1 MDYKTLP
8 IPPLP
13 STQALSSASFRPPP
27 LDGSMT
33 LPEMYDWHF
42 THSPGHPVLLYTTEE
57 GGEKIISWENCARA
71 IYRVANEVQRR
82 IGREP
87 NAKNQP
93 PTVVVIVAAVDTITY
108 FLNIAGIFRSG
119 YIVFPISP
127 RNSPAAVAH
136 LLQKGTVVSHILI
149 GAEPASQ
156 SLVSNALQLLDVDI
170 RDRIGKSALPTFD
183 EMCDLDGTN
192 HCQWSDHPPNVSFD
206 LDCVALILHSSGS
219 TAFPKPVY
227 WTHYR
232 LVQLAYCPYFG
243 EHDMCGTRFACHSMP
258 MFHGMGVMQ
267 TGWTAA
273 TGLIITGFDPR
284 IPGVLP
290 NPDTIIE
297 SSIASKSDIIFCVPS
312 FIEAWSRNPQHVSSL
327 SNVHGVLYGG
337 GPLNEDIGNKL
348 SDEGV
353 SIFILYGCTEIGIM
367 CPIIPKPVKRDWNYF
382 CLAGNIKGKL
392 REDGHGHYELVILP
406 NPYEVPSVFNTL
418 EDGEDAY
425 ATNDLLTPHPTKAGY
440 WKIHGRVDDQIMHSN
455 GEKTNP
461 GPLEMILN
469 QDPHIRSSVMFGRGR
484 FYAGVI
490 IDPKSEYA
498 IDPINLRDLAKFR
511 QTIWPT
517 VERMNDFAPQHSR
530 IFKEMIIVVSPS
542 KPFTYTAKNT
552 ARRQVIIE
560 DYVEEI
566 DAIYTAV
573 EESTQANIPLPP
585 SWSFKHALEFTRK
598 TVQGVMKLS
607 IGDDADLFRHGCDS
621 LQATW
626 IRNTVLN
633 ALQKSTDL
641 KPGTMPFNFVY
652 QNPSIMSLAY
662 YVSHLLEENSNS
674 TQQNDAERQAREME
688 SMVDKYARLFR
699 QHLPSAPSPS
709 ADVVLLTGTTGGL
722 GCLLLTALLKDPNVQ
737 KVYALNRDGG
747 SLHDRQTKA
756 LKERGLDPDILNSPK
771 LTLLYGKLDVR
782 GFGLDTQTFDT
793 IRSSI
798 THIIHN
804 AYPVNFNMALSSFE
818 ASIYTLR
825 HVIDL
830 ALSSPLPDPPR
841 VLFTSSIS
849 VVRHELDNEP
859 VPEKYV
865 DFAAAEGSGYS
876 ESKWVCEKLLEIASS
891 RTSLRP
897 ITVRIGQL
905 SGMTNGGYWNQ
916 KEWMP
921 ALIKSSVYIGCLPN
935 LDTDVSWLPIDIA
948 AEVIAELR
956 NSVAPVLH
964 LAHPHPVP
972 WSSVFQV
979 ASQELQ
985 LPLVPYNDWFRA
997 LTSDDQSLDVIR
1009 SVDLLTK
1016 NPALRIVDFFRTPVE
1031 NTEAYG
1037 EALGMRSL
1045 ALNEALNNSVI
1056 LRRMQEMPLSDVDVK
1071 KWIAAWSSSGFL
1083 SL

>member
-1 MDYKTLP
+1 MDHKTLP

-13 STQALSSASFRPPP
+13 STQALSSASFRPP
-27 LDGSMT
+27 
-33 LPEMYDWHF
+33 
-42 THSPGHPVLLYTTEE
+42 LLYTTEE

-82 IGREP
+82 IGKEP

-93 PTVVVIVAAVDTITY
+93 TTVVAILAAVDTITY

-119 YIVFPISP
+119 YTIFPISP

-136 LLQKGTVVSHILI
+136 LLQKGSVSHILI

-170 RDRIGKSALPTFD
+170 RDRIGKSPLPTFD
-183 EMCDLDGTN
+183 ELCDLDGTR
-192 HCQWSDHPPNVSFD
+192 HWPDHAPNVSLD

-243 EHDMCGTRFACHSMP
+243 EYDMCGTRFACHSMP

-273 TGLIITGFDPR
+273 TGLVITGFDPHM
-284 IPGVLP
+284 PSVLP

-327 SNVHGVLYGG
+327 GNIHGVLYGD

-367 CPIIPKPVKRDWNYF
+367 CPIIPEPVKRDWNCF
-382 CLAGNIKGKL
+382 RLAGNIKGKL

-418 EDGEDAY
+418 EDGVDAY
-425 ATNDLLTPHPTKAGY
+425 ATNDLLTPHPTKARY

-461 GPLEMILN
+461 VPLETILN

-498 IDPINLRDLAKFR
+498 IDPINLSDLAKFR

-517 VERMNDFAPQHSR
+517 VERTNDFAPQHSR
-530 IFKEMIIVVSPS
+530 IFKEMILVASPS

-560 DYVEEI
+560 DYAEEI
-566 DAIYTAV
+566 DAIYAAV

-598 TVQGVMKLS
+598 TVQGVLKSS

-633 ALQKSTDL
+633 ALQRSTNL
-641 KPGTMPFNFVY
+641 KPGTMSFNFVY
-652 QNPSIMSLAY
+652 QNPSITSLAY
-662 YVSHLLEENSNS
+662 CVSP
-674 TQQNDAERQAREME
+674 RVME
-688 SMVDKYARLFR
+688 SMVDKYGTLFR

-722 GCLLLTALLKDPNVQ
+722 GCLLLTTLLKDPNVQ
-737 KVYALNRDGG
+737 KVREDWTRT
-747 SLHDRQTKA
+747 SS
-756 LKERGLDPDILNSPK
+756 SPK
-771 LTLLYGKLDVR
+771 LTLLHGKLDVR

-818 ASIYTLR
+818 ASIATLR

-830 ALSSPLPDPPR
+830 ALSSSLPDPPR
-841 VLFTSSIS
+841 ILFTSSIS
-849 VVRHELDNEP
+849 VVRHALDNEP

-865 DFAAAEGSGYS
+865 DFAAAEGNGYS

-905 SGMTNGGYWNQ
+905 SGMTNGGFWNQ

-921 ALIKSSVYIGCLPN
+921 ALIKSSVYLGCLPN

-956 NSVAPVLH
+956 NSAAPVLH
-964 LAHPHPVP
+964 LAHPHPVS
-972 WSSVFQV
+972 WSSVFQA

-997 LTSDDQSLDVIR
+997 LTSDEQSLDVMR

-1016 NPALRIVDFFRTPVE
+1016 NPALRIVDFFRRPVE
-1031 NTEAYG
+1031 NMDAHG
-1037 EALGMRSL
+1037 ETLGMRPI
-1045 ALNEALNNSVI
+1045 ALHEALKNSVT

-1071 KWIAAWSSSGFL
+1071 KWIAAWSCSGFL